1 MNISNTNASNTNA
14 SKMNAGDMNAKKR
27 ILSALNG
34 GRVDRIPAWLPV
46 VPVTVSMME
55 IAKAPWPLSHSNPEQ
70 MARLAAMPWELAGL
84 PTATVPFCLSLE
96 AEALGCQLD
105 WGTLN
110 RTPSVKGPAFTKPDE
125 FGVPENLLERGRI
138 MTALKAIEILQ
149 EHLGEKIVIN
159 AKVTGPFTIAGHIF
173 GVGNFL
179 SWIKTHPESVHEAM
193 SRTVEVTKE
202 LAGAFLAHGA
212 DVISISDPTSS
223 GDLLSR
229 KYYEEFVFPYHK
241 DVAASIKAP
250 STLHICG
257 YTRELL
263 PHIRH
268 AGFDGFSF
276 EEKVDV
282 LTAKKILGDEISLI
296 GNISPV
302 ATMLQGT
309 PEKVTTDA
317 VACMQNGIDLLSSGC
332 TLSPLTPLEN
342 IRALVK
348 AAEQYQLPR
357 GPEEQLREF
366 GRGLAAGRSE

>member
-1 MNISNTNASNTNA
+1 
-14 SKMNAGDMNAKKR
+14 MNARKR
-27 ILSALNG
+27 IFSALCG
-34 GRVDRIPAWLPV
+34 GRVDRIPVWLPV

-55 IAKAPWPLSHSNPEQ
+55 IAKAPWPQSHSNPEL

-105 WGTLN
+105 WGTIN
-110 RTPSVKGPAFTKPDE
+110 RTPSVKKKAASTPGE
-125 FGVPENLLERGRI
+125 FDIPENLLERGRI
-138 MTALKAIEILQ
+138 LTALEATEILQ
-149 EHLGEKIVIN
+149 EHLGDRIVIN
-159 AKVTGPFTIAGHIF
+159 AKVTGPFTIAGHVF
-173 GVGNFL
+173 GVGNLL
-179 SWIKTHPESVHEAM
+179 SWIKTNPKFVHDAM

-212 DVISISDPTSS
+212 DVVSISDPTSS
-223 GDLLSR
+223 GDLLSGG
-229 KYYEEFVFPYHK
+229 YYEEFVFPHHK
-241 DVAASIKAP
+241 DVAASINAL

-257 YTRELL
+257 YTKELL

-268 AGFDGFSF
+268 TGFDGFSF
-276 EEKVDV
+276 EEKIDV
-282 LTAKKILGDEISLI
+282 LTAKRLLGDDISLI

-309 PEKVTTDA
+309 PEKVTAEA
-317 VACMQNGIDLLSSGC
+317 VSCMKNGIDLLSSGC

-348 AAEQYQLPR
+348 AAEQFRPPG
-357 GPEEQLREF
+357 GPEAQLLVF
-366 GRGLAAGRSE
+366 GRGLAVGRSE

>member
-1 MNISNTNASNTNA
+1 
-14 SKMNAGDMNAKKR
+14 MNAKKR
-27 ILSALNG
+27 IFSALNG

-55 IAKAPWPLSHSNPEQ
+55 ISKAPWPGSHSNPEQ
-70 MARLAAMPWELAGL
+70 MAKLAAMPWELAGL
-84 PTATVPFCLSLE
+84 PSATVPFCLSLE

-105 WGTLN
+105 WGTIN
-110 RTPSVKGPAFTKPDE
+110 RTPSVKKPVATKPDE
-125 FGVPENLLERGRI
+125 FDVPENLLERGRI
-138 MTALKAIEILQ
+138 TTALEAIEILQ
-149 EHLGEKIVIN
+149 YHLGQKIVIN
-159 AKVTGPFTIAGHIF
+159 AKVTGPFTIAGHVF

-179 SWIKTHPESVHEAM
+179 SWIKTNPEFVHDAM

-202 LAGAFLAHGA
+202 LAKAFLAHGA
-212 DVISISDPTSS
+212 EVISVSDPTSS
-223 GDLLSR
+223 GDLLSGV
-229 KYYEEFVFPYHK
+229 YYEEFVFPYHK
-241 DVAASIKAP
+241 DVAASIQAP

-257 YTRELL
+257 YTKELL
-263 PHIRH
+263 AHIRH
-268 AGFDGFSF
+268 TGFDGFSF

-282 LTAKKILGDEISLI
+282 MTAKKLLGDDISLI

-309 PEKVTTDA
+309 PEKVTTEA
-317 VACMQNGIDLLSSGC
+317 VACMQKGIDLLSSGC

-348 AAEQYQLPR
+348 AAEQYQLLR
-357 GPEEQLREF
+357 GPEDLLLEF

>member
-1 MNISNTNASNTNA
+1 
-14 SKMNAGDMNAKKR
+14 MNAKKR

-55 IAKAPWPLSHSNPEQ
+55 ISRAPWPGSHSDAEQ
-70 MARLAAMPWELAGL
+70 MARLAAMPCELAGL

-105 WGTLN
+105 WGTIN
-110 RTPSVKGPAFTKPDE
+110 RTPSVKKPCATKPDR
-125 FGVPENLLERGRI
+125 FDVPGNLLERGRI
-138 MTALKAIEILQ
+138 MTALEAIVILQ
-149 EHLGEKIVIN
+149 ENLGDKIVIN
-159 AKVTGPFTIAGHIF
+159 AKVTGPFTIAGHVF

-179 SWIKTHPESVHEAM
+179 SWIKTNPEFVHEAM
-193 SRTVEVTKE
+193 SRTIDVTKE
-202 LAGAFLAHGA
+202 LARAFLAHGA
-212 DVISISDPTSS
+212 DVVSVSDPTSS
-223 GDLLSR
+223 GDLLSG

-250 STLHICG
+250 TTLHICG
-257 YTRELL
+257 YTKELL

-268 AGFDGFSF
+268 TGFDGFSF

-282 LTAKKILGDEISLI
+282 LTAKKLLGDDISLI

-309 PEKVTTDA
+309 PEKITA
-317 VACMQNGIDLLSSGC
+317 EALQCMRNGIDLLSSGC
-332 TLSPLTPLEN
+332 TLSPLTPVEN
-342 IRALVK
+342 IRALVR
-348 AAEQYQLPR
+348 AAEEYQLPD
-357 GPEEQLREF
+357 GPEERLLEF
-366 GRGLAAGRSE
+366 GRGLAAGRAS